1 MSTPPR
7 EPAAVTPS
15 HGRMETLRA
24 LAVVAVLCTAALA
37 AIVHLTQNSN
47 DSVGAQM
54 QLAATA
60 RNLTEIQDVP
70 FRARPENGGSAVGA
84 RARMHAGIRR
94 FWTHIDIV
102 EDATTPAQ
110 LRRVERLAH
119 AYFLTLH
126 RIYLVGISPGG
137 YGPAADRLGAVSG
150 RQLARIQAML
160 RRAGRVYAAR
170 AGSADDE
177 AQIGTGAAIAVLFWA
192 FAFIHRRSTRA
203 RAEASRLADENG
215 RLLLT
220 SREEAN
226 TDQLTGMPNR
236 RALETALREAFEDP
250 DARRIL
256 VLFDLDGFKQY
267 NDTFGHPAGDLLL
280 RRLGAGL
287 QAAVARHGGTAYRMG
302 GDEFCVL
309 APAED
314 AELVVWS
321 AWSALSE
328 HGDAFEVGASYGV
341 ARLPEE
347 GGSVASALHVADVR
361 LYDDKASGRP
371 SAGRQSTD
379 VLMALIDER
388 GVGLRAH
395 VDRVAELTEP
405 TARSLGLS
413 DADTRDAVLAARLH
427 DVGKTA
433 IPDTIVEKPG
443 SLDAEEWRFMHRHT
457 VIGERIIA
465 AAPALAPI
473 AAIVRATH
481 ERYDGTGYP
490 DGLAGP
496 AIPLAARIIAVCDA
510 YATMTSTEVYHT
522 ATASPEARAELLR
535 HAGTQFDPAV
545 VEAFCALP
553 LDAVERRAA

>member
-1 MSTPPR
+1 M
-7 EPAAVTPS
+7 TPS

-47 DSVGAQM
+47 DSVGAQL

-60 RNLTEIQDVP
+60 RNLTAIQDVP
-70 FRARPENGGSAVGA
+70 FRARPENGGSAAGA

-94 FWTHIDIV
+94 FWTNIDVV

-110 LRRVERLAH
+110 LHRVQKLAH

-137 YGPAADRLGAVSG
+137 YGPAADRLGAVAG
-150 RQLARIQAML
+150 RQLTQIQAL
-160 RRAGRVYAAR
+160 LHQAGRVYAAR
-170 AGSADDE
+170 ARSADDE
-177 AQIGTGAAIAVLFWA
+177 SQIGTAAAIAVLFWA
-192 FAFIHRRSTRA
+192 FAFIHRRSMRA

-215 RLLLT
+215 RLLLA
-220 SREEAN
+220 SRHEAH

-236 RALETALREAFEDP
+236 RALETALRAAFDGTGGQ
-250 DARRIL
+250 RRIL
-256 VLFDLDGFKQY
+256 MLFDLDGFKQY

-280 RRLGAGL
+280 QRLGARL
-287 QAAVARHGGTAYRMG
+287 QATVARHGGTAYRMG

-309 APAED
+309 APDED

-341 ARLPEE
+341 ARLPEDAE
-347 GGSVASALHVADVR
+347 SVAAALHIADVR

-413 DADTRDAVLAARLH
+413 DADTRQAVLAARLH

-443 SLDAEEWRFMHRHT
+443 RLDAEEWRFMHRHT

-465 AAPALAPI
+465 AAPALGPI

-490 DGLAGP
+490 DRLAGP

-510 YATMTSTEVYHT
+510 YATMTSTEVYH
-522 ATASPEARAELLR
+522 AAMEPAEARAELLR
-535 HAGTQFDPAV
+535 NAGTQFDPAV

-553 LDAVERRAA
+553 LDDVERRAA